1 MRCLSQNGS
10 THSVLLLLITKYVE
24 TLKAIDFVWVNRF
37 VSAVE
42 QVY

>member
-10 THSVLLLLITKYVE
+10 TRSVLLLLITKYVE

-37 VSAVE
+37 VSIE
-42 QVY
+42 GQVY